1 MYLMTCLSKWE
12 GKNAILVVVDSFFKL
27 AKFEPTKTTTTTIDI
42 MRLFFELW
50 GKHNGMLEV
59 TINDRDE
66 KIYLEILDSSYEE
79 S

>member
-42 MRLFFELW
+42 VRLFFELW

-59 TINDRDE
+59 TINDHDE